1 MKDRIGRVT
10 EAQIRREMLRE
21 YDRTARRRA
30 RIAAVL
36 VVALAFAFGALAARF
51 LFRMADVRT
60 DGMARALQSG
70 DVVLC
75 QRTDCPLPLPGST
88 AARGALALVRYSE
101 NGYQKQAV
109 RRVIALPG
117 DEVTVEADGHVAVNG
132 EALEEPYAAY
142 RVETDWGGE
151 EIIPGGA
158 LENPF
163 ATEEEMAAMIRSAEE
178 TPVQERVNDMD
189 YPLEIPDD
197 MVFVLCDNREDLLDS
212 RSSRFGL
219 VKQSDVLGLAR
230 VVIWPAHRAGTLLGG
245 DTL

>member
-1 MKDRIGRVT
+1 MKDQIGRVT
-10 EAQIRREMLRE
+10 EAQIRRELLRD

-30 RIAAVL
+30 RIAAAVIL
-36 VVALAFAFGALAARF
+36 ALAFALGALAARF

-60 DGMARALQSG
+60 DGMTRALQSG

-75 QRTDCPLPLPGST
+75 QRLDCPLPLPGGE
-88 AARGALALVRYSE
+88 AKRGALALVRYSE
-101 NGYQKQAV
+101 NGYQRQAV

-117 DEVTVEADGHVAVNG
+117 DEVTVEADGHVTVNG

-142 RVETDWGGE
+142 RVETDWGGDE
-151 EIIPGGA
+151 DVVPGGA

-163 ATEEEMAAMIRSAEE
+163 ATEEEVAATRSTEE
-178 TPVQERVNDMD
+178 VPVQERVNDVR
-189 YPLEIPDD
+189 YPLEVPDG

-219 VKQSDVLGLAR
+219 VKQADVLGLAR
-230 VVIWPAHRAGTLLGG
+230 AVIWPVHRARLLPGG
-245 DTL
+245 DII